1 MFKTKNENALGFS
14 VRISADVNVNT
25 AYMISFEAVF
35 GGLTDLFRRLLP
47 GAANVRQVMRS
58 LRDFSRSSAS
68 VYMDERNTLDRI

>member
-1 MFKTKNENALGFS
+1 
-14 VRISADVNVNT
+14 VRISADVNVT
-25 AYMISFEAVF
+25 VCMISFKAVF

-68 VYMDERNTLDRI
+68 VYMDERVILERTWIVLETRL